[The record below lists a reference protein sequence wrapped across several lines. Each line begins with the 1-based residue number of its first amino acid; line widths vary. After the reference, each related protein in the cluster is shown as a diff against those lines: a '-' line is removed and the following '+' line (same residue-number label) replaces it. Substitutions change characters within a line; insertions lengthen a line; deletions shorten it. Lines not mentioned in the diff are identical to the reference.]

1 MANSFFSSQSTLEIE
16 KTNQDLTDNIKLDL
30 EQDTEI
36 SVLKAKVL
44 ILENQEL
51 NNRITNLENYIKIL
65 SEAIY
70 IEKDNQQIIF
80 N

>member
-16 KTNQDLTDNIKLDL
+16 KTNKDLTDNIKLDIA
-30 EQDTEI
+30 QDTEI
-36 SVLKAKVL
+36 DNLKTRIL
-44 ILENQEL
+44 IIENQEL
-51 NNRITNLENYIKIL
+51 NNRITLLENYIKIL

-70 IEKDNQQIIF
+70 LEKDNQQIIF